1 MGVRVRVLLMRDV
14 VVAQAWLDQ
23 LAGKPVTL
31 GRGAE
36 APVCGTVRRAWRV
49 SQDGRE
55 EVWADLDLDDTAAK
69 ATTEQAAELL
79 PIRGV
84 KQ

>member
-14 VVAQAWLDQ
+14 VV
-23 LAGKPVTL
+23 
-31 GRGAE
+31 
-36 APVCGTVRRAWRV
+36 
-49 SQDGRE
+49 
-55 EVWADLDLDDTAAK
+55 DDTAAK